1 MKLPKLLARNSL
13 YDCSIGEERV
23 VMVAT
28 QNLALRKSCLFY
40 FAYQESYVEL
50 ILATDLAQDLKLI
63 FQKIMRLNQV
73 PSNR

>member
-13 YDCSIGEERV
+13 YDCSIGEERDD
-23 VMVAT
+23 MVT
-28 QNLALRKSCLFY
+28 SQILVLRKSCLFY

-63 FQKIMRLNQV
+63 YQKIMRLNQV

>member
-13 YDCSIGEERV
+13 YDCSVGEERDG
-23 VMVAT
+23 MVIS
-28 QNLALRKSCLFY
+28 QILVLRKSCLFY

-50 ILATDLAQDLKLI
+50 ILATDLAQDLKVI